1 MVLAVASC
9 WRSAVWQQLALLW
22 WAAGRRCTGVL
33 YWGRVDATFPS
44 KLACDWQCG
53 SQEQVSNRMLVA
65 RNLMKL
71 VMDRLAGGIQ
81 LSPPPSKVLLSCDLW
96 MRSEGT

>member
-1 MVLAVASC
+1 MCVAGAGCCLVSEIS
-9 WRSAVWQQLALLW
+9 RLG
-22 WAAGRRCTGVL
+22 AAGRRCTGVL
-33 YWGRVDATFPS
+33 YWSSVDAPFPS
-44 KLACDWQCG
+44 KLACGWQCG
-53 SQEQVSNRMLVA
+53 GQVQVSDRMLVA

-81 LSPPPSKVLLSCDLW
+81 WSPPPSKVLLSCDLC

>member
-1 MVLAVASC
+1 MWLVPAVVSC
-9 WRSAVWQQLALLW
+9 LRSADLERLV
-22 WAAGRRCTGVL
+22 AAVQVCCTGVV
-33 YWGRVDATFPS
+33 WMPPFPS
-44 KLACDWQCG
+44 KLACGWQCG
-53 SQEQVSNRMLVA
+53 GQVQVSDRMLVG